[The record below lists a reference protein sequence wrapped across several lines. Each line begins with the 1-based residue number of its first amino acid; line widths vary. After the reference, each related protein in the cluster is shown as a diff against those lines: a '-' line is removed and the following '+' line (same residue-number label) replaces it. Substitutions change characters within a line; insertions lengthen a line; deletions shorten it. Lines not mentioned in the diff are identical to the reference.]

1 MLWRSGLRNVLA
13 TYVRAKLID
22 VADAAALHRHAADL
36 IGLEEYDVETSDVLR
51 LAKASG
57 CSAYEC
63 EFVSVAEYLDATL
76 VTAHSKLAKAFRSRA
91 VLLAEV

>member
-1 MLWRSGLRNVLA
+1 VLWRSELRNVIA
-13 TYVRAKLID
+13 TYVCAKLID
-22 VADAAALHRHAADL
+22 VAAAALHRHAADL
-36 IGLEEYDVETSDVLR
+36 IGLEEYHVETSDVLR

-57 CSAYEC
+57 CSAYDC

-76 VTAHSKLAKAFRSRA
+76 ATADSKLAKAFRSRA